1 MHLIKVQL
9 KNSNKKE
16 TISYEMKQNFLF
28 KPFKQH
34 LPLILNFR
42 IINPATV
49 GLKYGN
55 TVRYS
60 MFKELIN

>member
-1 MHLIKVQL
+1 
-9 KNSNKKE
+9 
-16 TISYEMKQNFLF
+16 MKQNFLF

-34 LPLILNFR
+34 LPLILNFK

-55 TVRYS
+55 YGGYS
-60 MFKELIN
+60 MFKELKN

>member
-1 MHLIKVQL
+1 
-9 KNSNKKE
+9 
-16 TISYEMKQNFLF
+16 MKQNFLF

-34 LPLILNFR
+34 LSLILNFR